1 MGRRL
6 DILRC
11 NWTLVTYQRVFFRVE
26 NQLFQ
31 TCAEL
36 FDEWDVEAETG
47 DEFLDA
53 WVTVFAG
60 AAVAFDDSI
69 ELERLDSS

>member
-1 MGRRL
+1 MGCWL

-11 NWTLVTYQRVFFRVE
+11 NWTLVTYERVFFRVE

-31 TCAEL
+31 TCTEL
-36 FDEWDVEAETG
+36 LDERDVEAETG
-47 DEFLDA
+47 DKFLDA
-53 WVTVFAG
+53 WFTVFAG
-60 AAVAFDDSI
+60 AAVAFDNSI